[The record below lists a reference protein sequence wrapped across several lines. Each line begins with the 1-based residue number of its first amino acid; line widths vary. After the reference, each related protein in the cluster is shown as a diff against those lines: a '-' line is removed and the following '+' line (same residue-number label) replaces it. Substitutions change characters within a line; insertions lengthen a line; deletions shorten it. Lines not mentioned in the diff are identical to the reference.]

1 LKVVSSEE
9 YQFVAKCGGGKV
21 GNLFLYGCSI
31 FQNNSYNNILENIVD
46 CNMLTFAQTSKQVNT
61 QIGMSTFTT

>member
-9 YQFVAKCGGGKV
+9 YQFVAKYGGEKV

-31 FQNNSYNNILENIVD
+31 LQNNSYHNLLKNIVD
-46 CNMLTFAQTSKQVNT
+46 CNMLIFAQTSKQVNT
-61 QIGMSTFTT
+61 QIGMSTLTT